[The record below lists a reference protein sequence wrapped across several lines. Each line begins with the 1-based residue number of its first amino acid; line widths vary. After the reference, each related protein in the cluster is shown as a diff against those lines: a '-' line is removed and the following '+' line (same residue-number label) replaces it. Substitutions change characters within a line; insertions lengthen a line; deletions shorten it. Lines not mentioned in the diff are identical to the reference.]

1 MLVLTRKLGE
11 SISINDD
18 ITIKV
23 VGLKGH
29 QVKLGI
35 EAPKSMHVH
44 RTEIYKL
51 IQEENRMAA
60 VTQKGLIKEVID
72 RIGKK

>member
-1 MLVLTRKLGE
+1 MLVLTRRLGE

-23 VGLKGH
+23 VGFKGH

-35 EAPKSMHVH
+35 DAPKSMHVH

-51 IQEENRMAA
+51 IQEENRKAA
-60 VTQKGLIKEVID
+60 VTKKDLIKEVVD
-72 RIGKK
+72 RIVEK